1 MADRHP
7 ERIVVEP
14 LKPYSTNRVVRN
26 HSGIIVFEQV
36 TVGYRQRRPY
46 TVSTS
51 MESGKGYSSGLYDA
65 FILGIDSGSFPSD
78 LRSEVTNRAYEKA
91 IGELGDGSSFGAT
104 LTAERKETFATVVDL
119 ITRAGLA
126 AKAVRSGKFPQA
138 ARILGIPYREETVSR
153 RYYTRRRNGSRKRT
167 ITARKTY
174 LRLPDGRRVL
184 KTTASGWLLW
194 SYGVKPLAQDIYNG
208 MDFLQRPLPDRD
220 IVKVRATGNRVLR
233 YSSDNGKELD
243 SATVSLSVG
252 YSFRATV
259 RNPNLWAANKLGLIN
274 PAQWVLEAIPFSFVV
289 DWFSNLSAV
298 VNSLTDFAGLEI
310 TDQWVTTLVKR
321 SRSYHNS
328 NWDPPANHTGSSV
341 HYTRR
346 QGSLTPTLRFAY
358 ERFNWQR
365 GANAISLLMG
375 FLPKR

>member
-1 MADRHP
+1 MVA
-7 ERIVVEP
+7 P
-14 LKPYSTNRVVRN
+14 LKPYSTSRVVRN
-26 HSGIIVFEQV
+26 PSGVVIYERYV
-36 TVGYRQRRPY
+36 VGYRQRSPH
-46 TVSTS
+46 TVNTAV
-51 MESGKGYSSGLYDA
+51 ETGTGYSNGLYDS

-78 LRSEVTNRAYEKA
+78 LRNEVTNRAYEKA

-104 LTAERKETFATVVDL
+104 LTAERKETFGMVVDL

-126 AKAVRSGKFPQA
+126 AKAVKSGKLPQA

-153 RYYTRRRNGSRKRT
+153 RVHTRRRNGSRKRT
-167 ITARKTY
+167 ITVRHTY
-174 LRLPDGRRVL
+174 LRLPNGRRVL

-208 MDFLQRPLPDRD
+208 MDFLQRPLPSHD
-220 IVKVRATGNRVLR
+220 IVKVRATGNRAYR
-233 YSSDNGKELD
+233 YSSSNGKERSSTSIL
-243 SATVSLSVG
+243 LSVG
-252 YSFRATV
+252 WSFRATV

-289 DWFSNLSAV
+289 DWFSNLSSV

-310 TDQWVTTLVKR
+310 TDQWVTTLVR
-321 SRSYHNS
+321 RTYSYS
-328 NWDPPANHTGSSV
+328 NINWNPSASHDGSSV

-346 QGSLTPTLRFAY
+346 KGSLTPKLRFAY

-365 GANAISLLMG
+365 GANAISLLVG